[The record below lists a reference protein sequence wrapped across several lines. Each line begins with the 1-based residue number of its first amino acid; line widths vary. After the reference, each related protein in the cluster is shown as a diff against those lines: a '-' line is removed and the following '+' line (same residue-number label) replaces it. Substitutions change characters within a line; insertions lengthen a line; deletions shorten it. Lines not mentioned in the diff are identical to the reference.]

1 MDFIVFFKLNGV
13 EQRLYFNSLLRLQEW
28 AEKFV
33 GYDFEYINACTTDEH
48 EEIVF
53 SSLNQILEAK

>member
-1 MDFIVFFKLNGV
+1 MDFIIYFKLNGA
-13 EQRLYFNSLLRLQEW
+13 EQRLYFNSLLRLQQW

-33 GYDFEYINACTTDEH
+33 GYDFEYINACTHEH

>member
-1 MDFIVFFKLNGV
+1 MDFIVYFKLNGV
-13 EQRLYFNSLLRLQEW
+13 EQRLYFNSLLRLQQW

-33 GYDFEYINACTTDEH
+33 GYGFEYINACTPDEH